1 MISTTVMS
9 FSNTH
14 GIMGEVDIAV
24 IALEGSVMEVE
35 KAELVVPTEECTLCQ
50 YDNVWNL
57 QRKTYIWAC

>member
-1 MISTTVMS
+1 
-9 FSNTH
+9 
-14 GIMGEVDIAV
+14 MGEVDIAV